1 MEMSVYRFIV
11 FLHVVSAVAFFAAHG
26 VSMMMLFKV
35 YRERSYDNLCNY
47 LDISSS
53 ALRPAMLALHG
64 IELTGIAL
72 TIWAGW
78 WRMGWIWASLA
89 LFVFIGV
96 IMHKYAG
103 GYLRQ
108 VRSAMGMVSQ
118 KDIKKGVRPMPM
130 PYERLMDVIA
140 TGRPKFVMATAGGA
154 AALITALMVMKPF

>member
-1 MEMSVYRFIV
+1 MTAYRFIV
-11 FLHVVSAVAFFAAHG
+11 FLHVVSAITFFAAHG

-35 YRERSYDNLCNY
+35 SRERNYENLCNY
-47 LDISSS
+47 LDVSSM
-53 ALRPAMLALHG
+53 ALRPAMMALHG

-103 GYLRQ
+103 GYMNS
-108 VRSAMGMVSQ
+108 VRRAMGMVSE
-118 KDIKKGVRPMPM
+118 KDLKKGVRPNPM
-130 PYERLMDVIA
+130 PYEKLMEVVA
-140 TGRPKFVMATAGGA
+140 TGRPRFVLASAGGA
-154 AALITALMVMKPF
+154 AALITAMMVMKPF